1 MRSEQVQ
8 NDVRGPLGA
17 PGARAARK
25 RLKYTHFLVFDWLPA
40 ATPPRGAFLVG
51 VQTPPRFLISEFLIT
66 ERVLYLVPCRDHVG
80 TMSDMVMP
88 AAPQK
93 LASEPPDKPPIHT

>member
-66 ERVLYLVPCRDHVG
+66 ERVLYLP
-80 TMSDMVMP
+80 SP
-88 AAPQK
+88 
-93 LASEPPDKPPIHT
+93 